1 MTHLYNYLLSYRP
14 DASTL
19 VHSYVHT
26 RSRWPRNYA
35 TLKHGRVDTHA
46 NGNGRSRLGTRL
58 RVPIALGARETVR
71 ALTHTRKRI
80 YARRHAAQEPRGVCN
95 TRRHRNPT
103 DVQHVYVSP
112 ATLTLQFMRALTA
125 RRALPAP
132 HNHPSVL
139 PRLTGSLNTTANS
152 PMYKFS
158 HRGGGGGASP
168 FAVYFQLAYGGG
180 GGGRGCYLYFGAAR
194 AFPVRST
201 LIHLRKTL

>member
-1 MTHLYNYLLSYRP
+1 MRAGTQ
-14 DASTL
+14 
-19 VHSYVHT
+19 
-26 RSRWPRNYA
+26 PRN
-35 TLKHGRVDTHA
+35 LEG
-46 NGNGRSRLGTRL
+46 
-58 RVPIALGARETVR
+58 
-71 ALTHTRKRI
+71 
-80 YARRHAAQEPRGVCN
+80 CN

-158 HRGGGGGASP
+158 HRGGGP
-168 FAVYFQLAYGGG
+168 PL
-180 GGGRGCYLYFGAAR
+180 RGLLPTFVRRRRRTGVLFIFRRFSRFSSAEYVDPLTKNSMNLPVTGIKNA
-194 AFPVRST
+194 VRSGPSHSRANSKSHPVSHFYARIKKSVWNNIYDWYADF
-201 LIHLRKTL
+201 LFLLLLF